1 MKLLTS
7 ASSQVNLPFLI
18 TRWYLLLDRN
28 IFKFYVAL
36 LHRFLSLV
44 VMVKSSLFDPK
55 VIVRSLFNP
64 KSGFWWSNLTT
75 FDHF

>member
-1 MKLLTS
+1 MDLSNIMKLLTS

-44 VMVKSSLFDPK
+44 VMVKSGQK
-55 VIVRSLFNP
+55 
-64 KSGFWWSNLTT
+64 
-75 FDHF
+75 

>member
-1 MKLLTS
+1 MKLLTL

-36 LHRFLSLV
+36 LHRFLFLV
-44 VMVKSSLFDPK
+44 VLYLDGQKWSKVAYLTLKVVIRSLFDPK
-55 VIVRSLFNP
+55 
-64 KSGFWWSNLTT
+64 SGF
-75 FDHF
+75 